1 MFRLKHYTVR
11 IYSLSIVLLY
21 IRKY

>member
-1 MFRLKHYTVR
+1 LKHYTVR
-11 IYSLSIVLLY
+11 IYSLSMLLLY

>member
-11 IYSLSIVLLY
+11 IYSLYIVLLY